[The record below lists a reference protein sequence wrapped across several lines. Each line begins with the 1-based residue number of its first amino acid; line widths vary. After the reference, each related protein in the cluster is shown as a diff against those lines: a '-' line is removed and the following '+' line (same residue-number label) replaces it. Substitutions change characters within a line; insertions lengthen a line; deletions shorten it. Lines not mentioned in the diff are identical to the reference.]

1 MENGP
6 FIDGLP
12 IKISIYRGFSMAML
26 NNQRVSMFIKC
37 PFHLKNHLQLISKKS
52 GNHIYLQAFVIFQDN
67 FKQVKQLLTMNKYI
81 NETMIKLI
89 DAYIFVRREL
99 YWSCVDLDLCVCV
112 R

>member
-37 PFHLKNHLQLISKKS
+37 PFHLKNHLQLISKTS

-67 FKQVKQLLTMNKYI
+67 FKQTEQLLTMNKYI
-81 NETMIKLI
+81 NETII
-89 DAYIFVRREL
+89 
-99 YWSCVDLDLCVCV
+99 
-112 R
+112 